1 MFLRKNPSSRN
12 IQFAIEEIT
21 EKFDAIFKEI
31 SEMSYNFIK
40 DLNQEDDKAFT
51 KLYNKYNEKV
61 TYYDGEIPKL
71 TRKIREF
78 GIF

>member
-1 MFLRKNPSSRN
+1 MVRKQRK
-12 IQFAIEEIT
+12 EVDKKLLEIT

-31 SEMSYNFIK
+31 SEMSYDFIK

-51 KLYNKYNEKV
+51 KLYNKYNEKI
-61 TYYDGEIPKL
+61 TNYDEEIPIL